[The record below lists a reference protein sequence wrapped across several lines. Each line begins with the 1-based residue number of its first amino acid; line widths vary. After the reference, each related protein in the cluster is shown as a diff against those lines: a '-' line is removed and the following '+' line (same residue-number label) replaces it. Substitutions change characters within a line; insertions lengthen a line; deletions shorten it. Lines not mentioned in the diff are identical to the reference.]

1 MKFLH
6 RFAARPLLVFATL
19 TSLVLCA
26 AQSATAAPRVDL
38 EIALMPGFVPTDLA
52 AWNEMLSGVG
62 VDNLRLGGSGNATK
76 KIALEQ
82 PDGSGTSNYRVFGV
96 LTPGNEL
103 LLPGAKFS
111 RSSKAALTKWI
122 SDLKTAGPPKKPGE
136 KPLPF
141 GLQPAQLEAIGKDL
155 GTRADF
161 STTGQSV
168 KQVLIEVGNRTKNA
182 LVAEPQIAAGLNA
195 MEKVPGELKG
205 LACGTVL
212 AAVLRRE
219 GLSMVPRATSSGGIE
234 YFITRAR
241 ADQDVWPVGWP
252 AEKPIPEMVPDL
264 FTLRNVQIDDIPASQ
279 LLTVVAERV
288 KVPMLFDE
296 QAILQKKIDVSKIR
310 IKIPEGK
317 LGYQGV
323 LDRTMFQAGMKHE
336 VRIDDAGRPFLW
348 ITAR

>member
-1 MKFLH
+1 MKCLH
-6 RFAARPLLVFATL
+6 LFGVRPLVLFAAL
-19 TSLVLCA
+19 TSLLVGG
-26 AQSATAAPRVDL
+26 AQSAQAAARVDL
-38 EIALMPGFVPTDLA
+38 EIALMPGFIPTDLG

-62 VDNLRLGGSGNATK
+62 VDNLRVGGSANATK
-76 KIALEQ
+76 KIALDRS
-82 PDGSGTSNYRVFGV
+82 DGSATPTYRVFGV
-96 LTPGNEL
+96 LTAGNEL

-111 RSSKAALTKWI
+111 RGSRADMTKWI
-122 SDLKTAGPPKKPGE
+122 TDLKTAGPAKKPGE
-136 KPLPF
+136 RPLPF
-141 GLQPAQLEAIGKDL
+141 GLQPAELEAIGKDL
-155 GTRADF
+155 GTAADF
-161 STTGQSV
+161 LTAGRSV
-168 KQVLIEVGNRTKNA
+168 KQVLIDVGNRTKNA
-182 LVAEPQIAAGLNA
+182 LVAEPQIAAGLDA

-219 GLSMVPRATSSGGIE
+219 GLSMIPRASSNGGTE

-252 AEKPIPEMVPDL
+252 AEKPIPEMLPDL

-279 LLTVVAERV
+279 LLTVIAERV

-296 QAILQKKIDVSKIR
+296 QAILQKKIDVSQVKVR
-310 IKIPEGK
+310 IPEGK

-323 LDRTMFQAGMKHE
+323 LDRMMFQAGMKHE
-336 VRIDDAGRPFLW
+336 VRIDDAGRPFIW

>member
-1 MKFLH
+1 MKCLH
-6 RFAARPLLVFATL
+6 LNSIRPLVLFA
-19 TSLVLCA
+19 SLALFFSFGPRQAV
-26 AQSATAAPRVDL
+26 AAPRVDL
-38 EIALMPGFVPTDLA
+38 EIALMPGFVPTEIA
-52 AWNEMLSGVG
+52 AWNEMLTAVG

-76 KIALEQ
+76 RIALER
-82 PDGSGTSNYRVFGV
+82 PEGDAVPTYRVLGV

-103 LLPGAKFS
+103 VLPGGRFT
-111 RSSKAALTKWI
+111 RGQKAALSKWI
-122 SDLKTAGPPKKPGE
+122 ADLKTAGPPKKPGE

-141 GLQPAQLEAIGKDL
+141 GLKPEQLEAIGKDL
-155 GTRADF
+155 GTAADF
-161 STTGQSV
+161 STAGLGV
-168 KQVLIEVGNRTKNA
+168 KQVLIEIGNRTKTP
-182 LVAEPQIAAGLNA
+182 LVAEPQIAANLGG

-219 GLSMVPRATSSGGIE
+219 GLSMIPRATAAGGIE
-234 YFITRAR
+234 YFVTRAR

-252 AEKPIPEMVPDL
+252 AEKPIPEMLPDL

-296 QAILQKKIDVSKIR
+296 QSILQKKIDVSQIK

-323 LDRTMFQAGMKHE
+323 LDRTMFQTGLKHE